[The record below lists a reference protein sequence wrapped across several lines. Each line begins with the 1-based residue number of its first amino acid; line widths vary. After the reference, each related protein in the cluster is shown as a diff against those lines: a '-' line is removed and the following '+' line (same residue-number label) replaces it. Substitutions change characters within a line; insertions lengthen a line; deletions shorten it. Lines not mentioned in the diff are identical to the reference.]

1 MIRSR
6 SRGGWFA
13 AVTVL
18 AALAAAPAA
27 GQDGPGPHDE
37 AEFDALFE
45 EVKNWGRWGADDE
58 LGTANLITE
67 EKRRQ
72 ALALATR
79 GRTVSLSHNPMPGV
93 HPDNPDSAFN
103 HTMAETLRS
112 DTIEFSYHGYGV
124 SHIDALCHFLHKG
137 MMYNGLPADTS
148 SAEEGCVKLGIDN
161 LKDGIVTRGVL
172 LDIPRLKG
180 VDYLE
185 PGTPIYTEDIE
196 AWLEQAGVT
205 MQPGDAVFLQ
215 DGPLGASRRRGA
227 VAALGQ
233 LGRHPRLGHPLD
245 PRRGRGPVGQRRG
258 DRRAAVTGR
267 GRRAAAAHV
276 ADRGP
281 GDQHLRQHGPRGSR
295 RRGGGGGALGVPDRG
310 RADPGDRRH
319 RLAAERDRGVL
330 GARVGIR
337 VRPEAAGRGMSSR
350 SNAASPCAG
359 GRPKELEHPFDGRQ
373 EPAGQTELGSRGGR
387 CER

>member
-13 AVTVL
+13 AATVL

-27 GQDGPGPHDE
+27 AQDGPGPHDE

-45 EVKNWGRWGADDE
+45 EVNNWGRWGADDE

-103 HTMAETLRS
+103 HTMSETLRS

-185 PGTPIYTEDIE
+185 PGTPVYTEDIE

-205 MQPGDAVFLQ
+205 MQPGDAVFL
-215 DGPLGASRRRGA
+215 RT
-227 VAALGQ
+227 
-233 LGRHPRLGHPLD
+233 GRWA
-245 PRRGRGPVGQRRG
+245 
-258 DRRAAVTGR
+258 RRADVGPWQLSGNSAGIHASVIRWIRGEDVALFGSDAATDVQPSGVDGVGLPLHVLLIAGLGTNIFDNMDLEALAEAAAEEGRWEFLIAAGPIPVTG
-267 GRRAAAAHV
+267 GT
-276 ADRGP
+276 
-281 GDQHLRQHGPRGSR
+281 GSPLNVI
-295 RRGGGGGALGVPDRG
+295 AV
-310 RADPGDRRH
+310 
-319 RLAAERDRGVL
+319 
-330 GARVGIR
+330 
-337 VRPEAAGRGMSSR
+337 
-350 SNAASPCAG
+350 
-359 GRPKELEHPFDGRQ
+359 F
-373 EPAGQTELGSRGGR
+373 
-387 CER
+387 

>member
-13 AVTVL
+13 AVTAL
-18 AALAAAPAA
+18 AVLAAAPAA

-72 ALALATR
+72 ALALPTR

-103 HTMAETLRS
+103 HTMSETLRS

-185 PGTPIYTEDIE
+185 PGTPVYTEDIE

-205 MQPGDAVFLQ
+205 MQPGDAVFL
-215 DGPLGASRRRGA
+215 RT
-227 VAALGQ
+227 
-233 LGRHPRLGHPLD
+233 GRWA
-245 PRRGRGPVGQRRG
+245 
-258 DRRAAVTGR
+258 RRADVGPWQLSGNSAGIHASVIRWIR
-267 GRRAAAAHV
+267 GEDVALFGSDAATDVQPSGVDGVGLPLHILLIAGLGTNIFDNMDLEALAEV
-276 ADRGP
+276 AGEE
-281 GDQHLRQHGPRGSR
+281 
-295 RRGGGGGALGVPDRG
+295 GALGVPDRG

-319 RLAAERDRGVL
+319 RLAAERHRGVL
-330 GARVGIR
+330 A
-337 VRPEAAGRGMSSR
+337 ESWW
-350 SNAASPCAG
+350 
-359 GRPKELEHPFDGRQ
+359 
-373 EPAGQTELGSRGGR
+373 
-387 CER
+387 